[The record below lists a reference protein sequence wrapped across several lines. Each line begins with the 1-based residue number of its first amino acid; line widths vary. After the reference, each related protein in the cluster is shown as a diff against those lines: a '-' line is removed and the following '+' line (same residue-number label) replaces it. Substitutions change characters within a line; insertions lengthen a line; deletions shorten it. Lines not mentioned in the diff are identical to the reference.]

1 MAEKTPK
8 KKSAAKGRAPRAKGG
23 GKKSCT
29 VAGCKRAY
37 RAKGYCFFHYKKWRR
52 KEGGLPHS
60 RYRTCNNAECRKPA
74 AQHGLCEAHWAAA
87 SGKGAEAAK
96 PAEAPAAPAA

>member
-1 MAEKTPK
+1 MATAKTPPK
-8 KKSAAKGRAPRAKGG
+8 KTAAKGRSPRAKGG

-52 KEGGLPHS
+52 KELPHS
-60 RYRTCNNAECRKPA
+60 RYRTCSAPECRKPA
-74 AQHGLCEAHWAAA
+74 VKHGLCETHAAA
-87 SGKGAEAAK
+87 KKKVDAPK
-96 PAEAPAAPAA
+96 PAEAAPAPAA